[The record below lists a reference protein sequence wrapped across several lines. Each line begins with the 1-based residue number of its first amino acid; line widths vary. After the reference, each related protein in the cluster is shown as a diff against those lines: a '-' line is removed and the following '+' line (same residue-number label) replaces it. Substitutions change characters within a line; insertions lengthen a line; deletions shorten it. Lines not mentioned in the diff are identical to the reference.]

1 MKPQLPL
8 FAVAA
13 LVAVVAGC
21 GRPTSPGVPP
31 ADRFAI
37 LAPASASTDLATMFE
52 PGGQPRWSQARSRL
66 RAFQFYQQSLRPTC
80 LNCGPNNVG
89 KLLNAVPGGAFRYLK
104 DHDIQI
110 GVEAG
115 AVKEHTCDGRENA
128 RVLTQDVQ
136 PVYATGAH
144 LTFVAMDEPFTAALP
159 VRGVSPFGRCN
170 LSIGHTI
177 VQVAAFMRSFRA
189 TYPDVRIGLIEPYPY
204 FTVDEILTFIRALED
219 NEGVDI
225 AFFRLDFDVRHR
237 YNADTNTKAD
247 LKRLRDFLSGR
258 QIELEVI
265 VTGYDG
271 RTDAAAVA
279 SAMALAY
286 EVSGVIGRPH
296 SVVFQDWSSDK
307 LGLGASARNLPEHQ
321 VGSLTWL
328 LNNGLGVF
336 R

>member
-1 MKPQLPL
+1 MKSQFLSL
-8 FAVAA
+8 LVAA
-13 LVAVVAGC
+13 TVVGC
-21 GRPTSPGVPP
+21 GRPTSPGGAP

-52 PGGQPRWSQARSRL
+52 PGGQSQWSQARSRL
-66 RAFQFYQQSLRPTC
+66 RGFQFYQQSLRPVC
-80 LNCGPNNVG
+80 MNCGPNTVG
-89 KLLNAVPGGAFRYLK
+89 RLLNAVPSGAFRYLQ

-115 AVKEHTCDGRENA
+115 SVKEHTCDGRENA
-128 RVLTQDVQ
+128 RVLIEDVQ
-136 PVYATGAH
+136 PIYATGAH
-144 LTFVAMDEPFTAALP
+144 LTFVAMDEPFTAGLP
-159 VRGVSPFGRCN
+159 ARGVSPFGRCN
-170 LSIGHTI
+170 LSIDDTI

-204 FTVDEILTFIRALED
+204 FTIDELTTFIRALED

-237 YNADTNTKAD
+237 YNADTNTKVD
-247 LKRLRDFLSGR
+247 LRRLRDFLAER
-258 QIELEVI
+258 RIEFEVI

-271 RTDAAAVA
+271 RTDAASVA

-286 EVSGVIGRPH
+286 EVSGIIGRPH
-296 SVVFQDWSSDK
+296 SVVFQDWSSDR
-307 LGLGASARNLPEHQ
+307 LGLGSSAQNLPETQ